1 MQSKLIWIFFILSI
15 LFSFSSLSYAKDFF
29 RVSGGD
35 LLISD
40 NGMSYSK
47 VMEIINNEKSW
58 KRIGRNHYILNASI
72 GGEFDVYLRFRGGYL
87 IDIVSKQLGR
97 MGNR

>member
-1 MQSKLIWIFFILSI
+1 MRSKLIWIFFILS
-15 LFSFSSLSYAKDFF
+15 FSSLSNAKDFF

-40 NGMSYSK
+40 NGMTHSE

-58 KRIGRNHYILNASI
+58 TRIGYNHYILEASV
-72 GGEFDVYLRFRGGYL
+72 GGEFDVRLRFTGDKL
-87 IDIVSKQLGR
+87 AKIISKQLGR
-97 MGNR
+97 MD

>member
-1 MQSKLIWIFFILSI
+1 MQSKFLWIFFILSI
-15 LFSFSSLSYAKDFF
+15 SFSSLSNAKDFF

-58 KRIGRNHYILNASI
+58 KRIGRNHYILNASV

-87 IDIVSKQLGR
+87 IDIVSKQVGR
-97 MGNR
+97 MGSR